1 MVRDCNLLDAADN
14 GGQATA
20 RVQAGSSWQNM
31 LISSRWDRTSGVS
44 IWCRG
49 SSLGKTMARPV
60 LSDMVRNLMTQAD
73 RASGETSDLQAGGED
88 HERLCCRAVGTGSA
102 AGGPKRDSL

>member
-1 MVRDCNLLDAADN
+1 MPLPFLGYQTWSLYHAVR
-14 GGQATA
+14 QA
-20 RVQAGSSWQNM
+20 
-31 LISSRWDRTSGVS
+31 WDRTSGVS

-60 LSDMVRNLMTQAD
+60 LRDMVRNLVTQAD
-73 RASGETSDLQAGGED
+73 RASGDTSDLQAGAED